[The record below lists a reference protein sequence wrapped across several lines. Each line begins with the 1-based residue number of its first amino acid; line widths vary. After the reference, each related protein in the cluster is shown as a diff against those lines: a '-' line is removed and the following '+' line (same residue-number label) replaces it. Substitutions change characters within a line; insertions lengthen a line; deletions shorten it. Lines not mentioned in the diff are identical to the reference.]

1 MGTERS
7 GAPSSEALLLLAD
20 GRVPGGGDAHSGGL
34 EPAVADGS
42 VVDAETLASFV
53 LGRLVTTG
61 LTEAWLAA
69 SAHAAAGDEDALAR
83 LDAECEARIVSPA
96 LRAAGRALGRGL
108 RRAAAIS
115 WPSVASQAARQ
126 HPVMLGAVCAAA
138 GVDALGAARLALHHA
153 LLQPLNAA
161 PKLMAIDMA
170 DAMAVAASLA
180 PLVDELAVE
189 ALERARTDRPPVRS
203 ALLCE
208 HRAETHASREVRLFA
223 S

>member
-1 MGTERS
+1 MES
-7 GAPSSEALLLLAD
+7 GEALLLLAD
-20 GRVPGGGDAHSGGL
+20 GRFPGGGYAHSGGL
-34 EPAVADGS
+34 EAAVADGS
-42 VVDAETLASFV
+42 VVDVETLASFV

-69 SAHAAAGDEDALAR
+69 SAHAADGDEHALAR
-83 LDAECEARIVSPA
+83 LDEECEARVVSPA
-96 LRAAGRALGRGL
+96 LRASGRALGRGL
-108 RRAAAIS
+108 RRAAAAS
-115 WPSVASQAARQ
+115 WPGVASLAPRQ
-126 HPVMLGAVCAAA
+126 QPVMLGAVCAVA
-138 GVDALGAARLALHHA
+138 GVDSLGAARLALHHA
-153 LLQPLNAA
+153 LLLPLNAA
-161 PKLMAIDMA
+161 PKLLAIDMA

-180 PLVDELAVE
+180 PLVDELVLE